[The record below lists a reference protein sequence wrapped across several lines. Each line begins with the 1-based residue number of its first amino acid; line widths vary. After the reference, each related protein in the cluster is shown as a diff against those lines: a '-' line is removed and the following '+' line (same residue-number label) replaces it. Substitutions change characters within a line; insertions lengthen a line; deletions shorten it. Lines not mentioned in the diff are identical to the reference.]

1 VPQKI
6 CARDKKGDLKMP
18 TEQIEEVVTPVLVDT
33 RCQFMTS
40 SGRRCRNFAARDT
53 SRASGLS
60 TFCIPHS
67 QLDQQFVNTKSVAEE
82 LLGNTQDFRTAVS
95 VNDVLGRLFVLQA
108 QNRIPIRNAMALAY
122 TAQVILSSIETVR
135 DEVISAEGRDSHEEL
150 ILTAISKAYG
160 NQDEDEE
167 EEDEEESGEKIAEQ
181 EEQEEPHQVP
191 ATREEF
197 DAQVAATV
205 KIRNGG

>member
-1 VPQKI
+1 
-6 CARDKKGDLKMP
+6 MS

-60 TFCIPHS
+60 TFCVPHS

-135 DEVISAEGRDSHEEL
+135 DEVISAEGQDSHEEL
-150 ILTAISKAYG
+150 ILTAINKAYG
-160 NQDEDEE
+160 DQEEDEE
-167 EEDEEESGEKIAEQ
+167 EEDEEESGEEIAEQ
-181 EEQEEPHQVP
+181 ENQEEPHQLP

-197 DAQVAATV
+197 DAQVAAAV

>member
-1 VPQKI
+1 
-6 CARDKKGDLKMP
+6 MS
-18 TEQIEEVVTPVLVDT
+18 TEQIEKAVTPVLVDT

-95 VNDVLGRLFVLQA
+95 MNDVLGRLFVLQA

-122 TAQVILSSIETVR
+122 TAQVILSSIQTVR
-135 DEVISAEGRDSHEEL
+135 DEVVSAEGQDSHEEL
-150 ILTAISKAYG
+150 ILAAISKSYG
-160 NQDEDEE
+160 NQEEDEE
-167 EEDEEESGEKIAEQ
+167 EEEVVVEESEEEIAEQ
-181 EEQEEPHQVP
+181 KEQEEAHQLP
-191 ATREEF
+191 ASREEF
-197 DAQVAATV
+197 DAQVAAAV